1 MKNVIIIGI
10 LASLLLVRADAYG
23 CTQKRHHHDPKVEE
37 MILQESRRRN
47 NLNCKQ
53 CIVINTYFWTFHGT
67 VGLVE
72 GDFDEVKADDNP
84 TEAMMIEQ
92 FDVLVDLF
100 SNTPFTFRLMGNQI
114 IQNHTYYVEAFDDNV
129 DQVVLD
135 YRVGGH
141 ESLNV
146 YFGGVNQ
153 GSFATMAGVAF
164 ETDPTPIG
172 DAAFVDIG
180 TVPGLPKNAN
190 SNEEGRSLGHTLVHE
205 VGHWLVRY

>member
-164 ETDPTPIG
+164 RLIRRPS
-172 DAAFVDIG
+172 AM
-180 TVPGLPKNAN
+180 LH
-190 SNEEGRSLGHTLVHE
+190 LLTLVLF
-205 VGHWLVRY
+205 LVYQRTRIAMRKAVLWGIRWFTKLVIGW